1 MDSLLGSVRQHKKF
15 KALAAYSMACVTKA
29 ITPPTDG
36 WRENLKEV
44 IQKDGVKA
52 ITEVIELHPGD
63 NTILQAASGSLSLIA
78 NAPEAAESIAAS
90 GALTH
95 LSSAAAAESAEP
107 ETVSNV
113 ARMLEQVANQAP
125 ASFVKS
131 DGAGAVRS
139 LMQRSNASQ
148 DRFVVA
154 SCARSLEKASRAK
167 GGVQALA
174 DSGAIETV
182 TKVLTTTAAEG
193 PAAAADGAGRETA
206 GAGAGDCNVMGPS
219 LKLLDRMCR
228 VEENADRMR
237 HTGGVDALV
246 ETLEKA
252 KTDGRTMRVGG
263 RLLTKVAG
271 ANVGEVVS
279 SLQSSGGGAQ
289 DSSRVVSLLGN
300 LALEEDNADSIVQSG
315 GVQALI
321 DAFQTAS
328 TAADKTSASKTL
340 QGTSRALG
348 RLATSDENVDAIV
361 RGGGLGALIAAVDAN
376 ADQPEVLAAATP
388 ALARLAS
395 SHDNAARIADEGGV
409 RAVTSAL
416 ARNPASAEH
425 ARGAIAFLDRVL
437 SSGHGAE
444 EVVAAGGV
452 EAVAAAMDH
461 AREDRALQLTGTRTL
476 AALAGA
482 APTARGA
489 PAGGSLTAIR
499 APGAAA
505 AAVQRCGAVDL
516 CLRNLSSPTA
526 SAGLAATS
534 LSLLARLAA
543 EEGAGPGTEAV
554 LRTDGVQAVVAALE
568 RHSGDSRV
576 REAAQGMMAHVVE
589 RKTLEEGSADLRR
602 LAGDAGEDG
611 GAVAPETSSSL
622 RSRFA
627 ELAAMAAVPGSA
639 QTLVELGAAD
649 AAVEALGHVAL
660 SLDCADQ
667 EAVLEAGTRLVG
679 ELVRLGDSATG
690 GDAVG
695 AGAVRAVVQAVKMHP
710 KLRRSVGTAVVV
722 LEELAS
728 AGSATLVA
736 AVVEGRGVEACVTAL
751 RTNGEDAE
759 VCTAVTGALVAL
771 SASGHARTVASKGA
785 TRQLLSLLKNRAAD
799 KGYEEVVARSLR
811 VLEHVARE
819 EGARAVLAKQ
829 GGLPAVTAVMD
840 AYTGVNGSD
849 AILRAGGRVLAQL
862 MGREDVAAQ
871 VAEINSLARTP
882 KSTFAEGAATA
893 RAAVAMRNLGYVAT
907 VGGNAEDVVRSG
919 GGQALLALT
928 AHAQALPES
937 EDRDQAVAAGM
948 ASLAHV
954 AERTAMGATA
964 ASAVPYVMAETAGAN
979 RCGALQ
985 CLAALAHDPAAAEK
999 LAAHHGVRRL
1009 LGVVATE
1016 TQDQDALRAA
1026 LSTLEAVAAQGSTR
1040 AHLAAESA
1048 ASTIVAFLED
1058 SADDVAPEVTAAAV
1072 RVLATMA
1079 EASPEAAQQIQ
1090 ATRGV
1095 EAAVAALKAHCGA
1108 PVDGSATDAD
1118 PLSETAWRVVAT
1130 AVDGLDVGA
1139 ESAAAPADVAG
1150 ATVFTASARVLQAV
1164 SGSEEGVRAVA
1175 QSGAV
1180 HKLLRT
1186 ANMHKSY
1193 ASEAAGMAAT
1203 AAVLTRACEHPAV
1216 ADRVRADPAAAAVLE
1231 AAVDAQV
1238 GNSEVAAASR
1248 SALRAVRGEEEDVD
1262 DATAFQNASE
1272 QVHSLTM
1279 ELNRTVAAA
1288 RARGESAEEESAACA
1303 YTVARMERA
1312 LRRVG
1317 AHCDGEGA
1325 VTPTNAG
1332 DSMRYVQE
1340 AIEAVG
1346 AVRGGE
1352 VAPEGGTTVPA
1363 ALAVG
1368 VRTMALVAA
1377 REGAVTEEQ
1386 VAGAVPALLHV
1397 VESRVE
1403 DPAVMKSTAAALSA
1417 VARSPAAVEALAH
1430 SSCLA
1435 AIRTTAH
1442 SAAVPEETRQCADT
1456 ALEALTTAVKKHA
1469 PRYTTAVGVNA
1480 VTSVLA
1486 ATTSDAHAYAECI
1499 SSMAGG
1505 EGGEWALLDALASGA
1520 YSSVSAASAASTSVE
1535 GGAASAAPAPAPMDE
1550 DGGSAST
1557 QPTAVPAAPV
1567 QATEASTPGGDSAPP
1582 ASAAAAAATVAT
1594 SAVAGPEASAAPSA
1608 QSSSVPFAVQAQ
1620 IVHVLA
1626 SRTRADG
1633 EGATAQRRMVA
1644 PGHLR
1649 AVAGVVQQSRAQ
1661 ALAKPS
1667 EARAGEMQRMTADA
1681 MHVLASAEYT
1691 QEATAALDSSG
1702 VVTTVVDVL
1711 GDAGVAPATAVD
1723 CVRVLDGVARQGSK
1737 DMVFRVCEGQKAVG
1751 AVVSTMA
1758 QAAKSESVAVASLQ
1772 ALDSLC
1778 TRVGPERAGLDNE
1791 AMQAVTMLMRTH
1803 AENAEVVKVG
1813 GQLVSAM
1820 AAHAEDVTGL
1830 VEARVDLAVAAS
1842 ADAAAVQEFKAP
1854 DGRPYYLDV
1863 ESRQTTWEPPRAYKA
1878 WMDSVELLE
1887 KHAASCHALKP
1898 ETVGACMKVLEE
1910 RKANDAT
1917 AQAVARAVAKIGD
1930 NSEMLATMAT
1940 EEGVRSVVAAMRK
1953 NPKLGRL
1960 QLALAKLVNRFARN
1974 DAVKSRVAANGGIEA
1989 LVQAAQR
1996 HAAAE
2001 EVVDPVLSA
2010 LANMAFNSVQ
2020 NVNHIVRVGGVEAV
2034 EKVMQHHPESASVLE
2049 LALCV
2054 LSNLMYGSDE
2064 NKVLICERC
2073 GDEIVHVVRVHYR
2086 DIKLFRTALRA
2097 LGNLSFTDS
2106 NVQFIVSEGAT
2117 ACIVAGIREHMADEA
2132 AVQMAIEVLGNFAA
2146 QDDEEADPAAA
2157 AEVYARIHR
2166 EGGVQ
2171 IIVEAM
2177 QREDAAPPVLIAG
2190 MDALVGMTADE
2201 ETAPLLLTTG
2211 VVETTLDVMQR
2222 LDWDEEL
2229 VEHAVSLLQAMSFS
2243 EEILEALSTPDA
2255 VRALLGALDMYG
2267 ERADFAA
2274 NALVPL
2280 DNIASDA
2287 DGCAV
2292 IGDQDG
2298 PVTFIRLLDKHLGE
2312 SEVVQHVLTILT
2324 RMATLEA
2331 HSTTIAEQ
2339 GTRAVMEVIRK
2350 YADAPEMLNLAF
2362 QLVGHLAF
2370 LQDNLKDI
2378 VQHGGVSVII
2388 NAILSHPEDQD
2399 LMKQCIHT
2407 LDNIAMASKEYA
2419 AIVTSEGG
2427 RMCIKELMHAY
2438 HDDPEIKGAAESA
2451 LLTIDVLESARKE
2464 EEFTKRQR
2472 HKPARPT

>member
-1 MDSLLGSVRQHKKF
+1 MSGGSKNMDSLLGSVRQHKKF

-36 WRENLKEV
+36 WRENLREV
-44 IQKDGVKA
+44 IQKDGVRA

-63 NTILQAASGSLSLIA
+63 NTILRAAAGSLSLIA
-78 NAPEAAESIAAS
+78 SAPEAAESIAAS
-90 GALTH
+90 GVLVH
-95 LSSAAAAESAEP
+95 LANAAGSGSAEP
-107 ETVSNV
+107 EAVSNV
-113 ARMLEQVANQAP
+113 AHMLEQVANQAP

-131 DGAGAVRS
+131 DCASAVFS
-139 LMQRSNASQ
+139 LMRESSASK
-148 DRFVVA
+148 DRGVVA
-154 SCARSLEKASRAK
+154 SCARTLEKASRAK

-182 TKVLTTTAAEG
+182 TAVLSTVAEEDASA
-193 PAAAADGAGRETA
+193 PSDASAREHA
-206 GAGAGDCNVMGPS
+206 GAGQGEEDTNVLGPS

-237 HTGGVDALV
+237 RTGGVEALV
-246 ETLEKA
+246 QTLERGGA
-252 KTDGRTMRVGG
+252 DGRTMRVGG

-271 ANVGEVVS
+271 ASVGEVVS
-279 SLQSSGGGAQ
+279 SLQSSGGDAK

-300 LALEEDNADSIVQSG
+300 LALEEDNADNIVQSG

-321 DAFQTAS
+321 DAFQSAS
-328 TAADKTSASKTL
+328 AAPDKASASKTL

-376 ADQPEVLAAATP
+376 ADEPEILAAATP
-388 ALARLAS
+388 ALARLATS
-395 SHDNAARIADEGGV
+395 RDNAARIAEEGGV

-425 ARGAIAFLDRVL
+425 ARGAISFLDRVL
-437 SSGHGAE
+437 ASGHGAE

-452 EAVAAAMDH
+452 EAVTAAMDH
-461 AREDRALQLTGTRTL
+461 AQDDWALQLAGTRAL
-476 AALAGA
+476 AALAGP
-482 APTARGA
+482 APKSRGA
-489 PAGGSLTAIR
+489 PAGGSPSSSSSR
-499 APGAAA
+499 APGAV
-505 AAVQRCGAVDL
+505 AAVQRSKAVDL
-516 CLRNLSSPTA
+516 CLRNLSSPSASTA
-526 SAGLAATS
+526 LSATS
-534 LSLLARLAA
+534 LSLLARMAGA
-543 EEGAGPGTEAV
+543 EGAGQETEAV
-554 LRTDGVQAVVAALE
+554 LRSDGVQAAVAALE
-568 RHSGDSRV
+568 RHAGDARV
-576 REAAQGMMAHVVE
+576 REAAQGMMAHVVDQ
-589 RKTLEEGSADLRR
+589 KVLEAGSADLRR
-602 LAGDAGEDG
+602 LAGAVSG
-611 GAVAPETSSSL
+611 GGGTVAADTSASL
-622 RSRFA
+622 RTRFS

-639 QTLVELGAAD
+639 QSLVELGAAES
-649 AAVEALGHVAL
+649 AVEALGRVAL

-667 EAVLEAGTRLVG
+667 EAVLVAGARLVG
-679 ELVRLGDSATG
+679 ELSLLGETVD
-690 GDAVG
+690 
-695 AGAVRAVVQAVKMHP
+695 AGAVRAVVQTVKMHP
-710 KLRRSVGTAVVV
+710 KLRASVRTAVGV
-722 LEELAS
+722 LEELSS
-728 AGSATLVA
+728 AGSPAHLA

-751 RTNGEDAE
+751 RTNGEDPR
-759 VCTAVTGALVAL
+759 VCAAATGTLVAL
-771 SASGHARTVASKGA
+771 SSSGHARTIASKGA
-785 TRQLLSLLKNRAAD
+785 TRQLLSLLKNHAAD
-799 KGYEEVVARSLR
+799 KGYEEVVSRSLR

-819 EGARAVLAKQ
+819 EGARSALTKQ

-882 KSTFAEGAATA
+882 KSTFGEGAATA

-937 EDRDQAVAAGM
+937 EDRNHAVAAGM

-954 AERTAMGATA
+954 AERTSLGSTA
-964 ASAVPYVMAETAGAN
+964 ASAVPYIMAETAGVN

-985 CLAALAHDPAAAEK
+985 CLAALARDPAAAEK
-999 LAAHHGVRRL
+999 VAAYHGVRRL
-1009 LGVVATE
+1009 LGVVASE

-1026 LSTLEAVAAQGSTR
+1026 LSTLEAVASQEGTR

-1048 ASTIVAFLED
+1048 TATIVAFLED

-1079 EASPEAAQQIQ
+1079 ESSPEAALQIQ
-1090 ATRGV
+1090 SGRGV
-1095 EAAVAALKAHCGA
+1095 EAAIAALKAHCGA
-1108 PVDGSATDAD
+1108 VPLDGPASAPDALPDAAVRVTATTVDG
-1118 PLSETAWRVVAT
+1118 R
-1130 AVDGLDVGA
+1130 DVGA
-1139 ESAAAPADVAG
+1139 EAATAPADVAG
-1150 ATVFTASARVLQAV
+1150 AAVFTASARVLQAV
-1164 SGSEEGVRAVA
+1164 STSDEGIRAVA

-1186 ANMHKSY
+1186 ANLHKSY
-1193 ASEAAGMAAT
+1193 ATDAAGMAAT
-1203 AAVLTRACEHPAV
+1203 AAVLSRACEHPDV
-1216 ADRVRADPAAAAVLE
+1216 AERVRADPAAAAVLE
-1231 AAVDAQV
+1231 AAVDAQA
-1238 GNSEVAAASR
+1238 GNGEVAAASR

-1262 DATAFQNASE
+1262 DATAFHNASE
-1272 QVHSLTM
+1272 QAHKLTA
-1279 ELNRTVAAA
+1279 ELNSTLETV
-1288 RARGESAEEESAACA
+1288 RARGDPPEEEAVACA
-1303 YTVARMERA
+1303 YTVARLERA
-1312 LRRVG
+1312 LRRMG

-1325 VTPTNAG
+1325 VTADNAG
-1332 DSMRYVQE
+1332 DAMRYIRE
-1340 AIEAVG
+1340 AIEAVDS
-1346 AVRGGE
+1346 VQGGD
-1352 VAPEGGTTVPA
+1352 VAPEGGTTIPA

-1368 VRTMALVAA
+1368 VRTMALVAGC
-1377 REGAVTEEQ
+1377 EGPVTEEH

-1397 VESRVE
+1397 VECRVE
-1403 DPAVMKSTAAALSA
+1403 DPAVMKGAAAALSA
-1417 VARSPAAVEALAH
+1417 VARSPAAVEAVAH
-1430 SSCLA
+1430 SSCLT
-1435 AIRTTAH
+1435 AIRATAN
-1442 SAAVPEETRQCADT
+1442 SASVPEEARQCADT
-1456 ALEALTTAVKKHA
+1456 ALEALTTAVKKNA

-1486 ATTSDAHAYAECI
+1486 ATTSDVHAHVECI
-1499 SSMAGG
+1499 TSMAGG
-1505 EGGEWALLDALASGA
+1505 EGGEQALLDALASGGESYA
-1520 YSSVSAASAASTSVE
+1520 PSAAAEGSEPAAE
-1535 GGAASAAPAPAPMDE
+1535 HAA
-1550 DGGSAST
+1550 
-1557 QPTAVPAAPV
+1557 AVPAATV
-1567 QATEASTPGGDSAPP
+1567 QATEVAAPAGEAAP
-1582 ASAAAAAATVAT
+1582 AAAAAVPAAAATA
-1594 SAVAGPEASAAPSA
+1594 SVAGGLAATAAPSA
-1608 QSSSVPFAVQAQ
+1608 RSSSVPFAVQAQ
-1620 IVHVLA
+1620 IVSVLA
-1626 SRTRADG
+1626 SRARTDG
-1633 EGATAQRRMVA
+1633 AGVTAQRRVVA
-1644 PGHLR
+1644 PDHLR

-1667 EARAGEMQRMTADA
+1667 EAKAGEVQRVTADA
-1681 MHVLASAEYT
+1681 MHVLATAEFS
-1691 QEATAALDSSG
+1691 QEAVEAMDASG

-1711 GDAGVAPATAVD
+1711 GEAGVAPATAAD
-1723 CVRVLDGVARQGSK
+1723 CVRVLDGVARQGSEE
-1737 DMVFRVCEGQKAVG
+1737 MVSRVCEDQKMVG

-1758 QAAKSESVAVASLQ
+1758 QAAKSESVATASLQ

-1791 AMQAVTMLMRTH
+1791 AMQAVTMLMRAH
-1803 AENAEVVKVG
+1803 AENAEVVKIG

-1820 AAHAEDVTGL
+1820 AAHSEDVTGL
-1830 VEARVDLAVAAS
+1830 VEARVDMAVAAS
-1842 ADAAAVQEFKAP
+1842 EGAAAVQEYKAP
-1854 DGRPYYLDV
+1854 DGRAYYLNLDTR
-1863 ESRQTTWEPPRAYKA
+1863 ETTWEPPRAYQA

-1898 ETVGACMKVLEE
+1898 ETVTACMKVLEG
-1910 RKANDAT
+1910 RKENDAT
-1917 AQAVARAVAKIGD
+1917 AEAVARAVTKIGN
-1930 NSEMLATMAT
+1930 NSDMLASMAT
-1940 EEGVRSVVAAMRK
+1940 EEGVRAVVGAMRK
-1953 NPKLGRL
+1953 NGKLGGL

-1974 DAVKSRVAANGGIEA
+1974 DTVKARVAANGGIEA
-1989 LVQAAQR
+1989 LVEAAQR
-1996 HAAAE
+1996 HAADE

-2010 LANMAFNSVQ
+2010 LANMAFNSLP
-2020 NVNHIVRVGGVEAV
+2020 NVNHIVRVGGVDAV
-2034 EKVMQHHPESASVLE
+2034 EKVMQQHPGNASVLE

-2064 NKVLICERC
+2064 NKVLICNRC

-2146 QDDEEADPAAA
+2146 QDDEGADAAA
-2157 AEVYARIHR
+2157 VAEVYARIHR
-2166 EGGVQ
+2166 EDGVQ

-2177 QREDAAPPVLIAG
+2177 QRDDAAPPVLIAA

-2229 VEHAVSLLQAMSFS
+2229 VERAVSLLQAMSFS
-2243 EEILEALSTPDA
+2243 EEILEALATPDA

-2267 ERADFAA
+2267 DRADFAA

-2287 DGCAV
+2287 EGCAV

-2298 PVTFIRLLDKHLGE
+2298 PATLIRLLDKHLRE
-2312 SEVVQHVLTILT
+2312 QEVVHPILTIVT

-2331 HSTTIAEQ
+2331 HSATIAEQ
-2339 GTRAVMEVIRK
+2339 GTRAVMEVIRQ
-2350 YADAPEMLNLAF
+2350 YSDAPDMLNLAF

-2370 LQDNLKDI
+2370 LQENLKDI
-2378 VQHGGVSVII
+2378 VQHGGVAVII

-2419 AIVTSEGG
+2419 AIVISEGG

-2438 HDDPEIKGAAESA
+2438 HDDAEIKGAAESA